1 MVDRS
6 EPRLRTDRQ
15 SPVQHEVSSAH
26 ATTQPVGPLLAPH
39 EPPPYR
45 IENPDGRAPLLFTCD
60 HASWSVPES
69 LRGLGL
75 RARDLQR
82 HIGWDRGAEEA
93 TLRLARRFDAP
104 AIMTHYSRL
113 VIDCNRALR
122 TGASIPEISDGTQIP
137 GNLALSQAEVKRR
150 EDALFKP
157 YHAAI
162 GDLLDKMRGNGVTP
176 IYIAMHTFTPRMNG
190 FKRPW
195 HFGVLWDRDS
205 CLAEPLMAELRRNPG
220 IVVGDNEPYS
230 AKGKF
235 DFSRMQHA
243 STAGLP
249 YALVEIRED
258 LLARPKRITYFS
270 NMLGNAL
277 ERALGAARC
286 QWQVS

>member
-1 MVDRS
+1 M
-6 EPRLRTDRQ
+6 
-15 SPVQHEVSSAH
+15 QHKVISTNGTSRAV
-26 ATTQPVGPLLAPH
+26 APLLAPH

-45 IENPDGRAPLLFTCD
+45 IVNPGGRAPLLFTCD
-60 HASWSVPES
+60 HASWTVPQS
-69 LRGLGL
+69 LGSLGL
-75 RARDLQR
+75 QASDLQR
-82 HIGWDRGAEEA
+82 HIGWDRGAAEA
-93 TLRLARRFDAP
+93 TIRLARRFDAP

-113 VIDCNRALR
+113 VIDCNRELR
-122 TGASIPEISDGTQIP
+122 TGASIPEVSDGTQIP
-137 GNLALSQAEVKRR
+137 GNLSLSQSEVERR

-162 GDLLDKMRGNGVTP
+162 RDLLDKMGESGATP

-205 CLAEPLMAELRRNPG
+205 SLAEPLMAELRSNPG
-220 IVVGDNEPYS
+220 IIVGDNEPYS

-258 LLARPKRITYFS
+258 LLARQHRITYFS
-270 NMLGNAL
+270 KMLGNAL
-277 ERALGAARC
+277 ERALEAARC

>member
-1 MVDRS
+1 MQDEVI
-6 EPRLRTDRQ
+6 
-15 SPVQHEVSSAH
+15 SPSGTSQA
-26 ATTQPVGPLLAPH
+26 AAPLLAPH

-60 HASWSVPES
+60 HASWAVPQS
-69 LRGLGL
+69 LGSLGL
-75 RARDLQR
+75 PASDLQR
-82 HIGWDRGAEEA
+82 HIGWDRGAAEA
-93 TLRLARRFDAP
+93 TIRLARRFDSP

-113 VIDCNRALR
+113 VIDCNRELR

-137 GNLALSQAEVKRR
+137 GNLALSQSEVERR

-162 GDLLDKMRGNGVTP
+162 RDLLDKMRENGATP
-176 IYIAMHTFTPRMNG
+176 IYIAVHTFTPRMNG
-190 FKRPW
+190 FRRPW

-205 CLAEPLMAELRRNPG
+205 SLAEPLMAELRSNPG
-220 IVVGDNEPYS
+220 IIVGDNEPYS

-258 LLARPKRITYFS
+258 LLARRNRITYFS

-277 ERALGAARC
+277 ERALEAARC